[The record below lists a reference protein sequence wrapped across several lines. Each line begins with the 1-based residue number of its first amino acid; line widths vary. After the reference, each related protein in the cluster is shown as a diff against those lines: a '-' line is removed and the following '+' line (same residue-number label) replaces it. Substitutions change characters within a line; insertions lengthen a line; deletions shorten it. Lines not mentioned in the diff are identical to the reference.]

1 MDARRHGRPPTS
13 SPSTRANLTLAL
25 RIKGR
30 WDDAEPHLDHVMTL
44 TKSFASLCHVS
55 LWPFEIRCCC
65 YTFRIKGLVDHL
77 AQGLS

>member
-30 WDDAEPHLDHVMTL
+30 WDDAEPHLNHVMTL
-44 TKSFASLCHVS
+44 TKFSAPCTRVKL
-55 LWPFEIRCCC
+55 
-65 YTFRIKGLVDHL
+65 TLV
-77 AQGLS
+77 

>member
-25 RIKGR
+25 RIKER

-44 TKSFASLCHVS
+44 TKSFESPCTCVKL
-55 LWPFEIRCCC
+55 
-65 YTFRIKGLVDHL
+65 TLVCRNTVL
-77 AQGLS
+77 LLGLSH